1 MTDRAMALRAEGR
14 DIISLSVGEPDF
26 ATPAH
31 VVQAAKDA
39 LDAGDTKY
47 TAVAGS
53 ARLRAAAAPFRARSR
68 HRRSAGA
75 GDRQRRG
82 QAGDLPRAARHARS
96 GRRGADP
103 QPVVGQLSGN
113 RALRRRRGGGP
124 ADAGGRGFRISAA
137 QLEAAIT
144 PATRWLLLNS
154 PGNPTGATYPAE
166 ELRALGEVLRR
177 HPRVLVMSDDIYAP
191 LRYGAGAHATLAV
204 ECPDLADRVLTVSG
218 VSKSHAM
225 TGFRIGVA
233 AGPLWLINAMARLQ
247 SHSSGNPASISQ
259 AAAVAA
265 FEGPQDFLLDWRE
278 RFRARRDLCVAAI
291 NAIPGLS
298 TPVPDGA
305 FYCMVDAAPLMARFG
320 GESPNADEALCLHL
334 LEHGVAVV
342 AASALAAGTASASAS
357 RPTRRRWKKPCGALP
372 APWYDPA
379 ARCGSPRAGR
389 RRHAGARFAKP
400 SMNGFLRDDRF
411 LHPVRRRRSAGHR
424 QARRPAA
431 RPAARGR
438 SVPGGSSRRSALR
451 LPARAFPVH
460 RLDRDTSGCLLLAR
474 NPKAL
479 KRFSAA
485 FEARQVGKV
494 YLGVVAGPV
503 EGESGTV
510 SLSLSKVS
518 TEKDGWRMIPAKKGK
533 PAVTHWRVVERRDGL
548 TLVEFRPETG
558 RTHQIRVHAL
568 AGLGHALLGDPVYG
582 NGKGAKRTML
592 HAAALTVPREGK
604 PPIEAQSPLPPDFHA
619 LGSIWLTMPTRSSP
633 GRCR

>member
-1 MTDRAMALRAEGR
+1 MTDSALSRALARIAPSRTTAMTDHAMALRAEGR

-53 ARLRAAAAPFRARSR
+53 ARLRAAAALHFERDLGIVVPPAQVIV
-68 HRRSAGA
+68 SAGGKQAIFHALLATLDPGDAVLIPSPWWVSYPEIVRFA
-75 GDRQRRG
+75 G
-82 QAGDLPRAARHARS
+82 AEVVDLPTRAD
-96 GRRGADP
+96 G
-103 QPVVGQLSGN
+103 
-113 RALRRRRGGGP
+113 
-124 ADAGGRGFRISAA
+124 GFRISAA

-166 ELRALGEVLRR
+166 ELRALGDVLRR
-177 HPRVLVMSDDIYAP
+177 HQRVLVMSDDIYAP

-278 RFRARRDLCVAAI
+278 RFRARRDLCVTAI

-320 GESPNADEALCLHL
+320 GEGPNADEALCLHL
-334 LEHGVAVV
+334 LEQGVAVV
-342 AASALAAGTASASAS
+342 AASAFG
-357 RPTRRRWKKPCGALP
+357 
-372 APWYDPA
+372 
-379 ARCGSPRAGR
+379 GR
-389 RRHAGARFAKP
+389 
-400 SMNGFLRDDRF
+400 NGFRISF
-411 LHPVRRRRSAGHR
+411 
-424 QARRPAA
+424 AA
-431 RPAARGR
+431 DEATLEE
-438 SVPGGSSRRSALR
+438 ALR
-451 LPARAFPVH
+451 RIA
-460 RLDRDTSGCLLLAR
+460 
-474 NPKAL
+474 KA
-479 KRFSAA
+479 
-485 FEARQVGKV
+485 
-494 YLGVVAGPV
+494 VA
-503 EGESGTV
+503 
-510 SLSLSKVS
+510 
-518 TEKDGWRMIPAKKGK
+518 
-533 PAVTHWRVVERRDGL
+533 
-548 TLVEFRPETG
+548 
-558 RTHQIRVHAL
+558 
-568 AGLGHALLGDPVYG
+568 
-582 NGKGAKRTML
+582 
-592 HAAALTVPREGK
+592 
-604 PPIEAQSPLPPDFHA
+604 
-619 LGSIWLTMPTRSSP
+619 
-633 GRCR
+633 